1 MSRSYALG
9 VAAAVFATFS
19 WALNFLS
26 SYMMGAFGPIDF
38 ITLRFIVSGCI
49 GLVMLRIY
57 WPGDPALSRRSIL
70 NAGLLGV
77 LGYAVCSGMAALFPA
92 GRATL
97 GELLRILARRAVR

>member
-1 MSRSYALG
+1 MPRNGRLLRSANDQILRAG

-26 SYMMGAFGPIDF
+26 PYMMGAFGPIDF

-57 WPGDPALSRRSIL
+57 
-70 NAGLLGV
+70 
-77 LGYAVCSGMAALFPA
+77 
-92 GRATL
+92 
-97 GELLRILARRAVR
+97 